1 MLSNHIEDLITAAK
15 AKPNSIWRNKGI
27 SRLQDALAAFKMDEM
42 GNATVLPA
50 EALKS
55 AVNAQP
61 GHVLAGPSLC
71 TCSPGMVNT
80 MCRVHGKDLLNP
92 QPRVQ

>member
-1 MLSNHIEDLITAAK
+1 MISNHIEDLIVAAK
-15 AKPNSIWRNKGI
+15 AKPNSVWRNKTV
-27 SRLQDALAAFKMDEM
+27 SALLTALAAAKMDEM
-42 GNATVLPA
+42 DTESALSIKRQESVSAQAT
-50 EALKS
+50 
-55 AVNAQP
+55 
-61 GHVLAGPSLC
+61 GHVPTAGDMC